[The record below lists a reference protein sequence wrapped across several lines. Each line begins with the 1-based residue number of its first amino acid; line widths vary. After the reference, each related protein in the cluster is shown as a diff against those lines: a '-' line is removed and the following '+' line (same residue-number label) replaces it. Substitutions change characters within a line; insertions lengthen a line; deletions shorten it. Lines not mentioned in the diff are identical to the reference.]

1 MPEETRVA
9 VYAPVSGPG
18 CRIHTLYLVLIFL
31 ILQGMPEETRVAV
44 QRENEGG
51 VMKRVVRD
59 RGIFPAG
66 AAIETHDVT
75 GR

>member
-1 MPEETRVA
+1 
-9 VYAPVSGPG
+9 
-18 CRIHTLYLVLIFL
+18 
-31 ILQGMPEETRVAV
+31 MPEETRVAV

-66 AAIETHDVT
+66 AVT
-75 GR
+75 KKMSLVSSPLWAL